1 MPDHVPAPC
10 HLELE
15 LPEDFTEAD
24 LKAAIGKAI
33 NSEVVTALRN
43 AQPTEKV
50 TLITHKQFP
59 AGGGSS
65 GHLKKK
71 PKK

>member
-1 MPDHVPAPC
+1 MPDHIPAPC
-10 HLELE
+10 HIELE
-15 LPEDFTEAD
+15 LPENFNEDD
-24 LKAAIGKAI
+24 LKSAIGNAI

-59 AGGGSS
+59 KHTA
-65 GHLKKK
+65 KKK
-71 PKK
+71 T

>member
-43 AQPTEKV
+43 AQATEKV

-59 AGGGSS
+59 GG
-65 GHLKKK
+65 HVKTK
-71 PKK
+71 PK

>member
-1 MPDHVPAPC
+1 MSDHVPAPC

>member
-1 MPDHVPAPC
+1 MPDHVPSPC

-15 LPEDFTEAD
+15 LPENFTETD
-24 LKAAIGKAI
+24 LKTAIGKAI

-59 AGGGSS
+59 
-65 GHLKKK
+65 GHTGHIKTKS
-71 PKK
+71 